1 MTSGVGEY
9 PSPKGQPGDH
19 ARVGLR
25 LRGRRGGGQFQV
37 LDSEVVEPGRD
48 QRLLLRSEVGEGE
61 LLALPECRLDDVE
74 RCDGHGHLREI
85 QKPSS
90 IGTRGSLSRYHP
102 TSPSPCEDDLLESA
116 ARSPEDSGLIT
127 EATRLSLL
135 ERSLFGPAAP
145 RPFSAVPWTL
155 PLSCR
160 RFSVVPASAY
170 SPSSTPLNMNLLG
183 QTIAVP
189 RGACQATAA

>member
-1 MTSGVGEY
+1 MRASASDCGDAEGEVSSRYSTPKSSSRVAINAFCSGVKWAKANCS
-9 PSPKGQPGDH
+9 PS
-19 ARVGLR
+19 RSV
-25 LRGRRGGGQFQV
+25 
-37 LDSEVVEPGRD
+37 DSMMLNAVMVMGT
-48 QRLLLRSEVGEGE
+48 SEKYK
-61 LLALPECRLDDVE
+61 
-74 RCDGHGHLREI
+74 
-85 QKPSS
+85 KPSS

-127 EATRLSLL
+127 EATRLGLVGATP
-135 ERSLFGPAAP
+135 RSPAAP